1 MAEAAARAVFI
12 TLEGGEGTGKSTQAR
27 RLAARLREM
36 GREVVET
43 REPGG
48 SPGAEAVRHVLLS
61 GAAKPLGPAAE
72 ALLFAAARA
81 DHVDGV
87 IRPALAAGK
96 SVICDRF
103 VDSTRIYQGVLGQ
116 VPAALLDELEHLVTA
131 SARPDLTL
139 ILDVPPQ
146 IGRDRAGARDKGMKD
161 RFEQEGAAYH
171 ARVREAFLAL
181 AAADPARC
189 AVLDATGTVDEVA
202 EAVTRIVG
210 ERLGLA
216 FAPDGASASVS

>member
-1 MAEAAARAVFI
+1 MAEGAPRAVFI
-12 TLEGGEGTGKSTQAR
+12 TLEGGEGTGKSTQSR
-27 RLAARLREM
+27 RLAARLRAA
-36 GREVVET
+36 GRDVVET

-81 DHVDGV
+81 DHVDSV
-87 IRPALAAGK
+87 IRPALTAGK

-103 VDSTRIYQGVLGQ
+103 VDSTRIYQGVLGE
-116 VPAALLDELEHLVTA
+116 VPASLLDQLEQLVTVA
-131 SARPDLTL
+131 ARPDLTL
-139 ILDVPPQ
+139 VLDVPPQ
-146 IGRDRAGARDKGMKD
+146 VGLARAGARDKGVKD

-171 ARVREAFLAL
+171 AKVREAFLAL
-181 AAADPARC
+181 AAADPTRC
-189 AVLDATGTVDEVA
+189 AVVDATGDVDEVA
-202 EAVTRIVG
+202 EAVARIVV

-216 FAPDGASASVS
+216 FAPDGATASVP